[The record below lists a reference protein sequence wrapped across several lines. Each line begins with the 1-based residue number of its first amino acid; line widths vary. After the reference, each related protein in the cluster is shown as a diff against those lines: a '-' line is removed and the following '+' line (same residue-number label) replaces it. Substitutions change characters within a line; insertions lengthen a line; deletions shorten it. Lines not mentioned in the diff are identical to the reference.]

1 MPDPLDQNSQVF
13 IAGGGF
19 PLPVMRTR
27 FGSSLS
33 QAVTTTAGASTQ
45 ITVGGCSRIVRI
57 FAIGCP
63 IYYKLGAT
71 GMTAPGAVDGYV
83 PQDLYLDDILQAEP
97 DNFVRFIA
105 VTGTGTARLQVM
117 G

>member
-1 MPDPLDQNSQVF
+1 
-13 IAGGGF
+13 
-19 PLPVMRTR
+19 
-27 FGSSLS
+27 
-33 QAVTTTAGASTQ
+33 
-45 ITVGGCSRIVRI
+45 
-57 FAIGCP
+57 
-63 IYYKLGAT
+63 
-71 GMTAPGAVDGYV
+71 V